1 MHFHNGNLHPG
12 SVHFMNNRLQFTETC
27 SLLRINVLPDFK
39 AGINAA
45 VQQFNVKC
53 ISMLL
58 DFKHLL
64 CDVLS
69 KLIVYCL
76 DVYGSQ
82 LWDYESGRAEVF
94 MLPGERRCAGFGNC
108 QMLHTALCC
117 PLYATVTQMLEELT
131 WVPLSKTRENARLI
145 LFYKIINNLAMVPHS
160 CLEKAD
166 GRTRKNHNLKFRH
179 IGYNVDPYGQ
189 SFFPKCIS
197 AWNGLA
203 QEIAEANT
211 LDLFKSKLAH

>member
-1 MHFHNGNLHPG
+1 MQRDLDALMDWG
-12 SVHFMNNRLQFTETC
+12 STWGVKF
-27 SLLRINVLPDFK
+27 
-39 AGINAA
+39 NA
-45 VQQFNVKC
+45 K
-53 ISMLL
+53 
-58 DFKHLL
+58 
-64 CDVLS
+64 LS
-69 KLIVYCL
+69 K
-76 DVYGSQ
+76 
-82 LWDYESGRAEVF
+82 R
-94 MLPGERRCAGFGNC
+94 
-108 QMLHTALCC
+108 
-117 PLYATVTQMLEELT
+117 
-131 WVPLSKTRENARLI
+131 RENARLI

-166 GRTRKNHNLKFRH
+166 GRTWKKHNLKFRH

>member
-1 MHFHNGNLHPG
+1 MMQRRAARFVNG
-12 SVHFMNNRLQFTETC
+12 R
-27 SLLRINVLPDFK
+27 
-39 AGINAA
+39 
-45 VQQFNVKC
+45 
-53 ISMLL
+53 
-58 DFKHLL
+58 
-64 CDVLS
+64 
-69 KLIVYCL
+69 
-76 DVYGSQ
+76 YGM
-82 LWDYESGRAEVF
+82 YES
-94 MLPGERRCAGFGNC
+94 
-108 QMLHTALCC
+108 
-117 PLYATVTQMLEELT
+117 VTQMLEKLT
-131 WVPLSKTRENARLI
+131 WVPLSKRRENARLI

-166 GRTRKNHNLKFRH
+166 GRTQKEHNLKFRH

>member
-1 MHFHNGNLHPG
+1 MLHDLGWQSLDSRRQDQRLVLIYKIINGLA
-12 SVHFMNNRLQFTETC
+12 SVETEGILTPAD
-27 SLLRINVLPDFK
+27 SRTRKNHSFK
-39 AGINAA
+39 
-45 VQQFNVKC
+45 
-53 ISMLL
+53 
-58 DFKHLL
+58 FKHSYRFSFFPATISSWNNLPFGIEKV
-64 CDVLS
+64 DSVEGFKLS
-69 KLIVYCL
+69 
-76 DVYGSQ
+76 
-82 LWDYESGRAEVF
+82 
-94 MLPGERRCAGFGNC
+94 
-108 QMLHTALCC
+108 
-117 PLYATVTQMLEELT
+117 VTQMLEELT
-131 WVPLSKTRENARLI
+131 WVPLSKRRENACLI

-166 GRTRKNHNLKFRH
+166 GRTRKKHNLKFRH